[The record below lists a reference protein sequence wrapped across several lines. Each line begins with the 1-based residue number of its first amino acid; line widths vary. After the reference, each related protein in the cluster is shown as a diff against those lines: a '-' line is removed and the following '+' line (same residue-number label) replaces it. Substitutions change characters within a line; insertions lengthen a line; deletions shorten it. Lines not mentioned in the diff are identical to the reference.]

1 MNPKVTVIVPT
12 YNREKLICETI
23 DSIFAQ
29 DYDNIEVIVIDDGS
43 SDRSLEMIERYSGRL
58 RIISRENRGESR
70 TVNQGFSEASGKYVC
85 VVNSDDPILPACI
98 SKLVS
103 ALEANSLAVA
113 AYGDWVRIGPEHEY
127 IRVERLKTYTIHSML
142 REINFGIGPGT
153 VIRRDAILAY
163 GSRREEYRYAG
174 DMEFFMRLAIRGELL
189 YVPSLLATHRDHL
202 DSASIKTKKSA
213 IFAEMVDAFVR
224 TLNDPALPPEL
235 QAERHA
241 ILAKLHGIGAMHY
254 SEHWKQRLR
263 NRWLQ
268 VRETCKDIVLRP
280 GADDSSAQVLLLR
293 RLLRLLRLSFTGMSR
308 VAQWGLFKVFGVV
321 LRVVTRKAN
330 VPPPLARPAAP
341 LFAFSSRFLPPM
353 WSGQA
358 VVIRRLLSAIPPEHY
373 RLIGHPVLASRSGA
387 DDFVGNVGGRYFPLP
402 PIKPVVP
409 LYFTQ
414 HYSKPFTGPILRF
427 LAPVIASVSIWHG
440 SIQRARQIVSVF
452 RNPAD
457 RPRVIIGCTGD
468 YHDPLATVIAARIL
482 GTKAALYYF
491 DDYRE
496 QWWADRHIMPA
507 IALIERFIV
516 RRAAFM
522 IAPNE
527 FMRDKLVKDFKAKC
541 YVVRNP
547 MQSSSLPPLVS
558 QFPADGKTVKL
569 VFTGAV
575 YHLNYSVFR
584 SIIAALEAIKD
595 FDAELHIYTAQSHD
609 QLRAEGIDGPKVVLH
624 QHAKPE
630 EVVLAQS
637 HADILLIPFSMDP
650 RAAELVRTS
659 ATAKLADYLATG
671 RPILAIAGE
680 KSFLSWY
687 LKTNNA
693 GVLAH
698 SEAPHDIAKAVSLIA
713 GSPELREQMRENAR
727 RLTAE
732 EFEPIQLSQEL
743 FRICTV
749 ETPQ

>member
-12 YNREKLICETI
+12 FNREKLICETI

-29 DYDNIEVIVIDDGS
+29 DYDDIEIIVIDDGS
-43 SDRSLEMIERYSGRL
+43 TDRSLEMIGRYAGRL
-58 RIISRENRGESR
+58 RVISRENRGEGR
-70 TVNQGFSEASGKYVC
+70 TVNQGFSEATGKYVC

-98 SKLVS
+98 STLVK

-127 IRVERLKTYTIHSML
+127 IRVEKLMPYTIHSML
-142 REINFGIGPGT
+142 RDVNFGIGPGT
-153 VIRRDAILAY
+153 LIRRDAITSY
-163 GSRREEYRYAG
+163 GARREEYRYAG
-174 DMEFFMRLAIRGELL
+174 DMEFFMRLAIRGDLIH
-189 YVPSLLATHRDHL
+189 VPKLLATHRDHL

-213 IFAEMVDAFVR
+213 IFVEVVDAFKR
-224 TLNDPALPPEL
+224 TLADPALPSEL
-235 QAERHA
+235 KSERHQ
-241 ILAKLHGIGAMHY
+241 ILAKLYGIGAMHY
-254 SEHWKQRLR
+254 SEHWKQRVR
-263 NRWLQ
+263 NRCLQ
-268 VRETCKDIVLRP
+268 VSEKVKAIASWGGKDGAATRP
-280 GADDSSAQVLLLR
+280 ASLQRLI
-293 RLLRLLRLSFTGMSR
+293 RLLRLPLRGACR
-308 VAQWGLFKVFGVV
+308 IAQWFIFKVFGLV
-321 LRVVTRKAN
+321 LHGMARRAN
-330 VPPPLARPAAP
+330 VPPALERPKAP

-402 PIKPVVP
+402 PIKPVLP
-409 LYFTQ
+409 LYFTH
-414 HYSKPFTGPILRF
+414 HYSRPFIGPLLRF
-427 LAPVIASVSIWHG
+427 FAPVIASISIWHG
-440 SIQRARQIVSVF
+440 SIQRARQIVSCF
-452 RNPAD
+452 RDPEH
-457 RPRVIIGCTGD
+457 RPKILIGCTGD
-468 YHDPLATVIAARIL
+468 YHDPLATLIAARVL
-482 GTKAALYYF
+482 GVKAALYYF

-516 RRAAFM
+516 PRASFM

-527 FMRDKLVKDFKAKC
+527 FMRDKLVRDFKTKC
-541 YVVRNP
+541 YVLRNP
-547 MQSSSLPPLVS
+547 MHSSSLPPLVTR
-558 QFPADGKTVKL
+558 FPADGKKVKL

-609 QLRAEGIDGPKVVLH
+609 HLRSEGIDGPKVVLH

-630 EVVLAQS
+630 EVVEAQS
-637 HADILLIPFSMDP
+637 NADILLIPFSMDT

-671 RPILAIAGE
+671 RPILAIAG
-680 KSFLSWY
+680 KDSFLSWY
-687 LKTNNA
+687 LRKNNA
-693 GVLAH
+693 GIAAH
-698 SEAPHDIAKAVSLIA
+698 SESPLEIAKAVSLIA
-713 GSPELREQMRENAR
+713 GSPELRTQLRENAR
-727 RLTAE
+727 RIAVE
-732 EFEPIQLSQEL
+732 EFDPIRLSQQL
-743 FRICTV
+743 FTICSR
-749 ETPQ
+749 ESAG